1 MNVTDRIRMG
11 REALSSR
18 FFRRFLFTSLVVGPV
33 QQRLA
38 GGNDG
43 AYVLGQDWDN
53 LLVLDACRYDLFNQI
68 RFKRSIEGD
77 LRTVRSRGSDSPEFM
92 RENFAGRDLTDT
104 VYITA
109 NPHEKRVLD
118 EPFHH
123 TDRVWVDG
131 WDDEEGIVLPETL
144 ADRARAADE
153 AFPNK
158 RLIVHF
164 MQPHVPFIGESRLET
179 PESTMDGFRNMVLD
193 EPADVAFGDSVWEA
207 LQTGDLEPELF
218 WEAYRDNLIRVLDT
232 AIPLARELPGKTVI
246 TADHG
251 NALGERAWPLPV
263 RVYFHPSKVRMP
275 VLNDVPWFV
284 PPYSGR
290 KAIVAGEASDA
301 EADVTGEDEEAETV
315 EARLAALGYR

>member
-18 FFRRFLFTSLVVGPV
+18 FFRRFLFSSLVVGPV
-33 QQRLA
+33 QQRLT

-43 AYVLGQDWDN
+43 VYVLGQDWDN
-53 LLVLDACRYDLFNQI
+53 LLILDACRYDLFNQI
-68 RFKRSIEGD
+68 RFKQSLDGD
-77 LRTVRSRGSDSPEFM
+77 LQTVRSRGSDSPEFM
-92 RENFAGRDLTDT
+92 RENFAGRDLADT
-104 VYITA
+104 VYVTA

-118 EPFHH
+118 DPFRH

-131 WDDEEGIVLPETL
+131 WDDEAGIVLPETL

-153 AFPNK
+153 TFPNK
-158 RLIVHF
+158 RLVVHF
-164 MQPHVPFIGESRLET
+164 MQPHVPFIGETRLET

-207 LQTGDLEPELF
+207 LQTGALEPELF
-218 WEAYRDNLIRVLDT
+218 WEAYRDNLIRVLDV
-232 AIPLARELPGKTVI
+232 AMPLARELPGKTVI

-251 NALGERAWPLPV
+251 NALGERAWPLPF
-263 RVYFHPSKVRMP
+263 RMYFHPSKVRMP

-290 KAIVAGEASDA
+290 KSIVAGE
-301 EADVTGEDEEAETV
+301 EADVEVDVDDADEEAETV